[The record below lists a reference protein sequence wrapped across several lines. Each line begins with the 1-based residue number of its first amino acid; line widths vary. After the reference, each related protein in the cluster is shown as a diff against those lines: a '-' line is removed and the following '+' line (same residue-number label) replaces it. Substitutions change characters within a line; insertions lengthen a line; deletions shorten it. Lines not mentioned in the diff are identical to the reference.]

1 MLLSNLQNYGY
12 LAVALFIALE
22 CIGFPLPGETTLITA
37 SVYAGS
43 THRLNVGVIL
53 AVAAAAAIAGDN
65 VGYLVG
71 RRGRGLVHRYGRY
84 VHLTE
89 SRLTVGRYLVHRHGG
104 KLVFFARF
112 VSILRNCA
120 SLLAGVNRMPWRR
133 FLAFNAAGAVIWASL
148 FSLGAYALGS
158 TASSL
163 GSLTT
168 LIGIG
173 VAGLL
178 GIVMFFVSRRR
189 ISTWEQQARV
199 FEEAERA
206 AAQSQPET
214 ALQLV

>member
-1 MLLSNLQNYGY
+1 MLMSNLQAYGY

-37 SVYAGS
+37 AVYAGS
-43 THRLNVGVIL
+43 THRLNIGVIL
-53 AVAAAAAIAGDN
+53 AVAAAAAIVGDN
-65 VGYLVG
+65 LGYLVG

-89 SRLTVGRYLVHRHGG
+89 PRLAVGRYLVHRHGG

-120 SLLAGVNRMPWRR
+120 SLLAGINRMPWRR
-133 FLAFNAAGAVIWASL
+133 FLLFNAAGAVIWASI
-148 FSLGAYALGS
+148 FTLGAYLLGS
-158 TASSL
+158 SASGL

-168 LIGIG
+168 LIGIA

-178 GIVMFFVSRRR
+178 AIIMFFVSRRR
-189 ISTWEQQARV
+189 FSTWEQKARA
-199 FEEAERA
+199 FEAT
-206 AAQSQPET
+206 QSAPLRSQETLQP
-214 ALQLV
+214 V

>member
-37 SVYAGS
+37 SVYAGL
-43 THRLNVGVIL
+43 THRLNIGIIL
-53 AVAAAAAIAGDN
+53 AAAAAAAIAGDN
-65 VGYLVG
+65 LGYLVG

-84 VHLTE
+84 IHLTE
-89 SRLTVGRYLVHRHGG
+89 SRLAVGRYLIRRHGG
-104 KLVFFARF
+104 KLVFTARF

-120 SLLAGVNRMPWRR
+120 SLFAGVNRMPWRR
-133 FLAFNAAGAVIWASL
+133 FLAFNAAGAVTWASL

-163 GSLTT
+163 GSLIT

-178 GIVMFFVSRRR
+178 GIIMFFVSRRR
-189 ISTWEQQARV
+189 FSTWEQQARE
-199 FEEAERA
+199 FEAAEHA
-206 AAQSQPET
+206 AAQPQPET
-214 ALQLV
+214 VLQPV

>member
-43 THRLNVGVIL
+43 THRLNIGVIL

-65 VGYLVG
+65 LGYLVG
-71 RRGRGLVHRYGRY
+71 RRGRGLVH
-84 VHLTE
+84 
-89 SRLTVGRYLVHRHGG
+89 
-104 KLVFFARF
+104 
-112 VSILRNCA
+112 N
-120 SLLAGVNRMPWRR
+120 
-133 FLAFNAAGAVIWASL
+133 
-148 FSLGAYALGS
+148 
-158 TASSL
+158 
-163 GSLTT
+163 LTT

-178 GIVMFFVSRRR
+178 GIVGFFVSRRR
-189 ISTWEQQARV
+189 FSTWEQRARA

-206 AAQSQPET
+206 AAHSQPET
-214 ALQLV
+214 ALQPV

>member
-1 MLLSNLQNYGY
+1 MLLSNLQNFGY

-43 THRLNVGVIL
+43 THRLNVGIIL
-53 AVAAAAAIAGDN
+53 AVAAAAAIVGDN
-65 VGYLVG
+65 LGYLVG

-89 SRLTVGRYLVHRHGG
+89 SRLAVGRYLVHRHGG

-133 FLAFNAAGAVIWASL
+133 FLGFNAVGAVIWASV

-163 GSLTT
+163 GNLTT

-189 ISTWEQQARV
+189 FSTWEQQARE
-199 FEEAERA
+199 FEAAEQA
-206 AAQSQPET
+206 AAQSRPEIVLQP
-214 ALQLV
+214 V

>member
-53 AVAAAAAIAGDN
+53 VVAALAAIFGDN
-65 VGYLVG
+65 LGYLVG
-71 RRGRGLVHRYGRY
+71 RRGRGLVQRYGRH

-89 SRLTVGRYLVHRHGG
+89 SRLAVGRFLIHRHGG

-120 SLLAGVNRMPWRR
+120 SLFAGVNRMPWRR
-133 FLAFNAAGAVIWASL
+133 FLAYNAAGGVVWASV

-158 TASSL
+158 TASNL
-163 GSLTT
+163 GNLTT

-173 VAGLL
+173 VAVLL
-178 GIVMFFVSRRR
+178 GIIMFFVSRRR
-189 ISTWEQQARV
+189 FSTWEQQARA
-199 FEEAERA
+199 FDEAERA
-206 AAQSQPET
+206 AQSRSEAELLP
-214 ALQLV
+214 V